1 MKELTVNND
10 TLFIMV
16 PTFYPSISNHY
27 RNNDDNDFD
36 LEEED
41 ELSLEDLMEEFNY
54 SMLRVLGHNY
64 IWEEFINDLQ
74 INIVMNQNIPFDRL
88 MRSETYNWKKKPFE
102 SLRCLCAFTLSAINN
117 AEEEGLNLP
126 IDIREFKRKMKDSG
140 SFMNFHSFIKDAI
153 SDMDIIIIRN
163 FSGSVILNKNY
174 DSLDAEE
181 LVTIKDERNNPVFI

>member
-1 MKELTVNND
+1 MKELTVKDD

-16 PTFYPSISNHY
+16 PTFYPTVSKDY
-27 RNNDDNDFD
+27 RIKINDDFD
-36 LEEED
+36 VEEE
-41 ELSLEDLMEEFNY
+41 EISLEDLMEEFNY

-64 IWEEFINDLQ
+64 IWEEFINDLK

-88 MRSETYNWKKKPFE
+88 TRTESYNWKKKPFE
-102 SLRCLCAFTLSAINN
+102 SLRCLGAFTLSAINK
-117 AEEEGLNLP
+117 AEEEGMDLP

-140 SFMNFHSFIKDAI
+140 SFMTFHSFIRDAI

-163 FSGSVILNKNY
+163 FFGSVILKKNY

-181 LVTIKDERNNPVFI
+181 LVTIKDVNNNPVVI

>member
-1 MKELTVNND
+1 MKELMVSND

-16 PTFYPSISNHY
+16 PTLYPSMSNHY
-27 RNNDDNDFD
+27 RNNDHDDFD

>member
-1 MKELTVNND
+1 MKELMVSND

-16 PTFYPSISNHY
+16 PTLYPSMSNHY
-27 RNNDDNDFD
+27 RNNDHDDFD

-88 MRSETYNWKKKPFE
+88 TRTESYNWKKKPYE

>member
-64 IWEEFINDLQ
+64 IWEEFINDLR

-88 MRSETYNWKKKPFE
+88 TRTESYNWKKKPYE
-102 SLRCLCAFTLSAINN
+102 SLRCLCAFTLSAIND

-126 IDIREFKRKMKDSG
+126 IDIREFKRKMKESG
-140 SFMNFHSFIKDAI
+140 RFMTFHSFINDML

>member
-1 MKELTVNND
+1 MKELMVSND

-36 LEEED
+36 MEEED

-64 IWEEFINDLQ
+64 IWEEFINDLR

-88 MRSETYNWKKKPFE
+88 TRTESYTWKKKPFE
-102 SLRCLCAFTLSAINN
+102 SLRCLCAFTLSAIND

-140 SFMNFHSFIKDAI
+140 SFMTFHSFINDML